1 MADRLSFRTLPIAD
15 RIRAGAIADLPAVRP
30 GVMIDPGPARID
42 LGAIATPVMPVSP
55 AIPIRERIPIDP
67 LRLPPDLI
75 DRLQPGRGIPTPAAP
90 PVTPAT
96 APDNP
101 FNALP
106 HPNPG
111 DRIRS
116 DDFRRFSQ
124 CLEAIQQ
131 TCMLSASLFGRTLAD
146 AKQAIAAQ
154 QYTIARVMS
163 VFGTV
168 LAAGDA
174 SLDQRSVVQVQPVA
188 FGERALLIVV
198 SEAVETRRLAPNLI
212 GLTHADAMNQLHAAL
227 GDVTFPRSNVSAGNL
242 VGRTLADAANVV
254 IQPTA

>member
-1 MADRLSFRTLPIAD
+1 MADGLSFRTLPIAD
-15 RIRAGAIADLPAVRP
+15 RIRAGALADIRTLRPVDPRLAVFVPPMSPPAP
-30 GVMIDPGPARID
+30 M
-42 LGAIATPVMPVSP
+42 
-55 AIPIRERIPIDP
+55 
-67 LRLPPDLI
+67 
-75 DRLQPGRGIPTPAAP
+75 P
-90 PVTPAT
+90 PVTEAPPRVPLPLPPISGGT
-96 APDNP
+96 AADNP

-131 TCMLSASLFGRTLAD
+131 ACMLSASLFGRTLAD
-146 AKQAIAAQ
+146 AKQVIGAQ

-163 VFGTV
+163 VFGAV
-168 LAAGDA
+168 LADGDA

-188 FGERALLIVV
+188 YGERAVLVVV

-212 GLTHADAMNQLHAAL
+212 GLTHAEATAQLHAAL
-227 GDVTFPRSNVSAGNL
+227 GDVTFPRSNISAGQL
-242 VGRTLADAANVV
+242 VGRTLGDAASAVV
-254 IQPTA
+254 QPNS

>member
-1 MADRLSFRTLPIAD
+1 MADGLSFRTLPIAD
-15 RIRAGAIADLPAVRP
+15 RIRVGALADIRAARP
-30 GVMIDPGPARID
+30 VMTVDPGITG
-42 LGAIATPVMPVSP
+42 LEVGATATPASP
-55 AIPIRERIPIDP
+55 ATMVPIRDRIPLEPI
-67 LRLPPDLI
+67 RLSPDVI
-75 DRLQPGRGIPTPAAP
+75 ARFGNGRGLPTPAVP
-90 PVTPAT
+90 PVSVGTSA
-96 APDNP
+96 ANP

-116 DDFRRFSQ
+116 DDFRHFSQ

-131 TCMLSASLFGRTLAD
+131 ACTLSASLFGRTLAD

-168 LAAGDA
+168 LTAGDA

-188 FGERALLIVV
+188 FGERALLVVV
-198 SEAVETRRLAPNLI
+198 SEAVETRRLAPNLT
-212 GLTHADAMNQLHAAL
+212 GLTHAEAMDRLHAAL
-227 GDVTFPRSNVSAGNL
+227 GDVTFPQTNVTAGQL
-242 VGRTLADAANVV
+242 VGRTLSDAASAVV
-254 IQPTA
+254 QPTS